1 MRGKSETNFWW
12 SVVVRGGPS
21 QTLTD
26 QVILFQPGGQ
36 VLPTTLLLSSPPPD
50 FLTFLRHWHVKTMG
64 LLFTQHM
71 LQENYF
77 SLVTNFRVKEVKSK
91 VLLTYFFKR
100 TKSTLLKFY
109 SKIAVNTKA
118 WVATVFCVART
129 FILWWSRFAPAR
141 APFLLKIKF
150 RGHFYDKK
158 SLQKIWKLLKTFLF
172 KTHRFWNMIFL
183 SFDFLHTQKKILCMQ
198 TKQNKNMTI

>member
-109 SKIAVNTKA
+109 SKIAVNTNFEVSSHSQLTCNVSLICSIDDLTR
-118 WVATVFCVART
+118 VATHHLFDLDLFT
-129 FILWWSRFAPAR
+129 FI
-141 APFLLKIKF
+141 FLMNC
-150 RGHFYDKK
+150 Y
-158 SLQKIWKLLKTFLF
+158 
-172 KTHRFWNMIFL
+172 
-183 SFDFLHTQKKILCMQ
+183 
-198 TKQNKNMTI
+198 

>member
-1 MRGKSETNFWW
+1 MLDHAWKVW
-12 SVVVRGGPS
+12 
-21 QTLTD
+21 D
-26 QVILFQPGGQ
+26 QFLMICCSPGGSFPNFDRSGNSI
-36 VLPTTLLLSSPPPD
+36 PTWRAGSANHITTFLPPPSD

-109 SKIAVNTKA
+109 SKIAVNTNFEVSSHSQLTCNVSLICSIDDLTR
-118 WVATVFCVART
+118 VATHHLFDLDLFT
-129 FILWWSRFAPAR
+129 FI
-141 APFLLKIKF
+141 FLMNC
-150 RGHFYDKK
+150 Y
-158 SLQKIWKLLKTFLF
+158 
-172 KTHRFWNMIFL
+172 
-183 SFDFLHTQKKILCMQ
+183 
-198 TKQNKNMTI
+198 

>member
-1 MRGKSETNFWW
+1 M
-12 SVVVRGGPS
+12 
-21 QTLTD
+21 
-26 QVILFQPGGQ
+26 
-36 VLPTTLLLSSPPPD
+36 
-50 FLTFLRHWHVKTMG
+50 RHWHVKTMG

-150 RGHFYDKK
+150 RGHFYQKK
-158 SLQKIWKLLKTFLF
+158 SLQRIWKLLKTFLF
-172 KTHRFWNMIFL
+172 NNNNVL
-183 SFDFLHTQKKILCMQ
+183 L
-198 TKQNKNMTI
+198 